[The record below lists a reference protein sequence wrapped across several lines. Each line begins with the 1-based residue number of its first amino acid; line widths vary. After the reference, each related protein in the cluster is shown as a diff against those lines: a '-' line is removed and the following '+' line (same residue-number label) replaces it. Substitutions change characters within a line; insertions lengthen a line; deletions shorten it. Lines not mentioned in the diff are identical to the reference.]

1 MAKFDFDLGPIQEM
15 LEKLGNIDEVAP
27 RMLKPAGAIAQD
39 AIKKRLAK
47 HRRTGGLERSVK
59 PGKPKKNKSG
69 GWYLSVGFPGY
80 DERGNPN
87 AVKAAGLEYGNSHQQ
102 PEPFLDAAARDC
114 EDTAVDRMQAE
125 YSLWLREKEL
135 TE

>member
-1 MAKFDFDLGPIQEM
+1 MAKFEFDLGPVQKM
-15 LEKLGNIDEVAP
+15 LEELGDIDEVAP
-27 RMLKPAGAIAQD
+27 RMLKPAGPIAQD
-39 AIKKRLAK
+39 AIKKRLIK
-47 HRRTGGLERSVK
+47 HRRTGGLEKSVK

-114 EDTAVDRMQAE
+114 EDTVVDAMQAA
-125 YSLWLREKEL
+125 YNLWLREKEL
-135 TE
+135 AE

>member
-1 MAKFDFDLGPIQEM
+1 MAKFDFDLGHVQEM
-15 LEKLGNIDEVAP
+15 LEQLGDIDEVAP
-27 RMLKPAGAIAQD
+27 RMLKPAGEIAQD
-39 AIKKRLAK
+39 AIKRQLAR
-47 HRRTGGLERSVK
+47 HRRTSGLERSVK

-69 GWYLSVGFPGY
+69 GWYLSVGFLGY

-114 EDTAVDRMQAE
+114 EDTVVDRMQTE
-125 YSLWLREKEL
+125 YNLWLREKEL